1 MLVVGDRESSGRHG
15 VGAHAQ
21 RAAIRAASASSA
33 FIASRATK
41 SRQGDAA
48 SSTCAKPGLV
58 SQGGGFIAFDRSPRR
73 DDRMRVNE
81 RIRVR
86 EIRVIDDTGAAA
98 RHHAAAA
105 GAGHRQAEGTR
116 PGRDLADGRAA
127 GLPDHGLREI
137 PVPGAEAR
145 ARGEEAPEGD
155 RGQRDQ
161 VPPEGRRAR
170 LPVQEEAHRALPR
183 GRRQGQGD
191 DLLPRP
197 RDGAPGDRAAHSRTA
212 DRGTGRG
219 RRSPRRCRGW
229 KATRCTPS

>member
-1 MLVVGDRESSGRHG
+1 MRTRTGGDQ
-15 VGAHAQ
+15 GA
-21 RAAIRAASASSA
+21 SPVDA
-33 FIASRATK
+33 FIASARDEIARK
-41 SRQGDAA
+41 GN
-48 SSTCAKPGLV
+48 L
-58 SQGGGFIAFDRSPRR
+58 GGFIAFDRSPRR
-73 DDRMRVNE
+73 DDRTRVNE

-86 EIRVIDDTGAAA
+86 EIRVIDDTGAQLGIMPPPQALA
-98 RHHAAAA
+98 IA
-105 GAGHRQAEGTR
+105 QAEGAR

-127 GLPDHGLREI
+127 GLPDHGLREV

-155 RGQRDQ
+155 PGQGDQ

-183 GRRQGQGD
+183 GRRQGEGD

-197 RDGAPGDRAAHSRTA
+197 RDGAPGDRPADSRAA
-212 DRGTGRG
+212 DRRSGGRG
-219 RRSPRRCRGW
+219 AGRRRCRGR